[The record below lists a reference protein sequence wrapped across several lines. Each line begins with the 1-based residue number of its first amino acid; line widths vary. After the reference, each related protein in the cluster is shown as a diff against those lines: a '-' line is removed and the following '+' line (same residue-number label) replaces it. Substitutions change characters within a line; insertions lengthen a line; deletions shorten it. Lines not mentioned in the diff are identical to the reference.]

1 LTGYSTLLTPG
12 RSVVQARAMVV
23 GLVYSIKDLAGSG
36 IAEVIRE
43 WVGAERAEVPGARRA
58 WSIPSLNAVMA
69 EYEED
74 IIYVSGFEKV
84 VDGVEY
90 IVYLSRHSSA
100 AGVPSLT
107 THHTGVPRREA
118 LAGGRPLTLSIAN
131 PPVAYTLLMNLFRE
145 AERAGLEGFEITY
158 EVTHHGPTDVSVPLT
173 FVEIGSKEEQWVR
186 RDAREV
192 VASAVIDLLREGP
205 RPCTPST
212 GFGGPHYA
220 GPFTQ
225 RSLRYG
231 ECFGHIV
238 PRYAIKELLGDE
250 GALASVV
257 RQALTRSLP
266 QPVKAVV
273 LKKVQSSVKK
283 VIAEIAESLGIGVV
297 VA

>member
-1 LTGYSTLLTPG
+1 
-12 RSVVQARAMVV
+12 MVV

-43 WVGAERAEVPGARRA
+43 WVGADKAEVAGARRA
-58 WSIPSLNAVMA
+58 WLIPSLNAVMA
-69 EYEED
+69 EYEQD
-74 IIYVSGFEKV
+74 IIYVSGFEEAV
-84 VDGVEY
+84 EGVEY

-107 THHTGVPRREA
+107 THHTGVPRKEA

-131 PPVAYTLLMNLFRE
+131 PPVAYTLLMNLFRG
-145 AERAGLEGFEITY
+145 AEEAGLEGFEITY

-186 RDAREV
+186 RDAQEV
-192 VASAVIDLLREGP
+192 VASAVISLLKDGVRT
-205 RPCTPST
+205 CTPSS

-225 RSLRYG
+225 RSLKYG
-231 ECFGHIV
+231 ECFGHII
-238 PRYAIKELLGDE
+238 PRYAIKELIGDKE
-250 GALASVV
+250 ALESVV
-257 RQALTRSLP
+257 RQALTRSSP
-266 QPVKAVV
+266 RPRRAVV

-283 VIAEIAESLGIGVV
+283 LISEVAESLGVEVV
-297 VA
+297 IA